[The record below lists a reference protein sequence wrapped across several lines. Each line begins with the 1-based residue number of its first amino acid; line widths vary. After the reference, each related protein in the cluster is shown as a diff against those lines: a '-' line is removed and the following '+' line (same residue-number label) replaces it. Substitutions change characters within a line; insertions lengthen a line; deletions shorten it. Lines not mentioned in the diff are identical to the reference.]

1 MKNAAEQL
9 KALSEEVRLR
19 ILCLLGDGEL
29 CVCDLIGALGLPQS
43 TISRHL
49 AYLKKCGWVESR
61 RVGVWMHYRLNE
73 AVTPLQSSILEV
85 VRREIRPLLEAER
98 DAASLA
104 LCLQG
109 RGGERLCGDQHQE
122 KSP

>member
-1 MKNAAEQL
+1 MRNVAEQL

-19 ILCLLGDGEL
+19 ILCLLCDGEL
-29 CVCDLIGALGLPQS
+29 CVCDLTGALDLPQS
-43 TISRHL
+43 TVSGGL
-49 AYLKKCGWVESR
+49 
-61 RVGVWMHYRLNE
+61 VWMHYRLAE
-73 AVTPLQSSILEV
+73 ALTPLQSSILEI